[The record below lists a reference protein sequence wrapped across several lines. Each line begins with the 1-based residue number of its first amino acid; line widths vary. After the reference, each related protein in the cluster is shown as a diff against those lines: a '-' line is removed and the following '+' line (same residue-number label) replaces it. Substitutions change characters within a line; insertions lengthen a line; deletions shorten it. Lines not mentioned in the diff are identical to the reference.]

1 MAASRGDLIAHSAP
15 HRRSGDRRG
24 PSRRRGAAL
33 EAAILRAAWDEL
45 AAVGYAS
52 LTMEGVAARAR
63 TSKTVLYRRWPNRA
77 ELVIAATR
85 QEAPMLSG
93 EVPDTGTLR
102 GDVLALLRRM
112 SRRLSEVGPEVIH
125 GLLTDLFRDDGRLSY
140 LQTQVTRVGADT
152 MSTILRRAAE
162 RGEVDLDR
170 VSRRTA
176 NLPLDLLRN
185 ELLFTRTRVPDT
197 VLVEIVD
204 EIFLPLVRA

>member
-1 MAASRGDLIAHSAP
+1 
-15 HRRSGDRRG
+15 
-24 PSRRRGAAL
+24 
-33 EAAILRAAWDEL
+33 
-45 AAVGYAS
+45 
-52 LTMEGVAARAR
+52 
-63 TSKTVLYRRWPNRA
+63 
-77 ELVIAATR
+77 
-85 QEAPMLSG
+85 MLSG

-152 MSTILRRAAE
+152 MSAILRRAVE